1 MYNAFKG
8 VLILLVL
15 PFVSTYAQSDAQE
28 LKTFKFGKVDV
39 EEFNTTVKG
48 PDSAAAAI
56 KLFDVGKGQF
66 EISRRNGQFVYVF
79 TRHVRY
85 KVVNKSAYDLA
96 DIDINLYNSS
106 SSGSRED
113 LLSIKAATYNL
124 VNGKVEVS
132 KMTSDAKFT
141 NRVDKNHVLRKF
153 TLPNVKEGSIIEYTY
168 NTQSDFIFALDD
180 WYFQGHYPSKYTG
193 LSFSV
198 PEYFKYKVS
207 TYGYLDLHSPKP
219 MSVNQAFNIPATS
232 ESRAE
237 ILNVNVTRSIYYATD
252 VPAIKT
258 ESFIT
263 TLDDYVSK
271 MTFELTATNYP
282 GSGYKDFGS
291 TWPKLINEL
300 SEEETF
306 GKFIKRNNVPK
317 GYLASILKEEKDS
330 LKVLHLI
337 YDHVKKGIKWNGKN
351 NFYTSETS
359 PGAVLTKKAGNSAD
373 VNLTLLAL
381 LKNAGIKAYPVLL
394 STRSNGYHPGY
405 PMISKFNNVIVEADL
420 SGKQVLLDATDED
433 NIEGVIS
440 FHNLSHEGLKVD
452 VSGNEAAWTSLDPLN
467 MSRSTITYVLSLT
480 PDNQFK
486 GNLYQSSNNY
496 EGINRRGSYKS
507 AASEAEFLKNYK
519 AKKPGLDIVSYKAD
533 NLNVPETDLIESL
546 EVTIDDQVESAG
558 DMLYFS
564 PLFYERT
571 KENPFTLEER
581 KFPVDFGYPFE
592 ENFRLTLAYP
602 TNYKLDKLPK
612 NEAFGLPEDGGT
624 FSILYTAEENK
635 IAIRSRIQ
643 IKRSVYSAEEYHALK
658 ELFKNIVRKQAEQI
672 VFKKI

>member
-8 VLILLVL
+8 VLLLLVL

-39 EEFNTTVKG
+39 EEFNTTIKG

-56 KLFDVGKGQF
+56 KLFDVGRGQF
-66 EISRRNGQFVYVF
+66 EISRRNGQFVYAF

-85 KVVNKSAYDLA
+85 KVVNKNAYDLA

-141 NRVDKNHVLRKF
+141 NRVDKNHVLKKF

-180 WYFQGHYPSKYTG
+180 WHFQGHYPSKYTG

-207 TYGYLDLHSPKP
+207 TYGYLDLHAAKP
-219 MSVNQAFNIPATS
+219 ISVNQAFNIPATS

-237 ILNVNVTRSIYYATD
+237 ILNVNVTRSVYYATD
-252 VPAIKT
+252 VPAIKN

-271 MTFELTATNYP
+271 MTFELTATNFP

-300 SEEETF
+300 SEEESF
-306 GKFIKRNNVPK
+306 GRFIKRNNIPK
-317 GYLASILKEEKDS
+317 GYLAGILKEEKDS
-330 LKVLHLI
+330 LKVMHLI
-337 YDHVKKGIKWNGKN
+337 YDHVKKGIKFNGKN
-351 NFYTSETS
+351 SFYTTETS
-359 PGAVLTKKAGNSAD
+359 PGAVLTKKTGNSAD

-381 LKNAGIKAYPVLL
+381 LKNAGIKAFPILL
-394 STRSNGYHPGY
+394 STRGNGYHPGY
-405 PMISKFNNVIVEADL
+405 PMISKFNNVIVEAEL
-420 SGKQVLLDATDED
+420 SGKPILLDATDED
-433 NIEGVIS
+433 NIEGLVS
-440 FHNLSHEGLKVD
+440 FYNLSHEGLKVD
-452 VSGNEAAWTSLDPLN
+452 VASNEAAWTSLDPLD
-467 MSRSTITYVLSLT
+467 MSRSTVTYVLALT

-486 GNLYQSSNNY
+486 GNVYQSTNNY
-496 EGINRRGSYKS
+496 QGMNRRGRYKS

-519 AKKPGLDIVSYKAD
+519 ASKPGLDIISYKAD
-533 NLNVPETDLIESL
+533 NVNNPETDLVESL

-571 KENPFTLEER
+571 KENPFSLEER

-592 ENFRLTLAYP
+592 ENFRLTLDYP
-602 TNYKLDKLPK
+602 ANYKLDKLPK

-624 FSILYTAEENK
+624 FSILYTAEDNK
-635 IAIRSRIQ
+635 IAIRSKIQ
-643 IKRSVYSAEEYHALK
+643 IKRPVYSAEEYHALK
-658 ELFKNIVRKQAEQI
+658 ELFMNIVRKQAEQI